1 MVMFFRT
8 FDSRFAAAGL
18 FLAALALPLAG
29 QAASPSAVD
38 MGCYNCHGAYP
49 RGEAP
54 GFPQITAKYAE
65 RKPDAAAEQRLADK
79 LRQGEWLEHI
89 DAHERLSP
97 ETARALVHWLVE
109 GAK

>member
-1 MVMFFRT
+1 MVMFSRI

-18 FLAALALPLAG
+18 CLAALALPLAG

-54 GFPQITAKYAE
+54 GFPQIAAKYAE

-89 DAHERLSP
+89 AAHERLSP
-97 ETARALVHWLVE
+97 DTARALIHWLVE

>member
-1 MVMFFRT
+1 MSFRI
-8 FDSRFAAAGL
+8 FDSRFAPAGL

-29 QAASPSAVD
+29 QAASPAAVD
-38 MGCYNCHGAYP
+38 MGCYSCHGAYP

-54 GFPQITAKYAE
+54 GFPQIAAKYAE
-65 RKPDAAAEQRLADK
+65 RKPDAAAEQRVADK
-79 LRQGEWLEHI
+79 LRPGEWLEHI

-97 ETARALVHWLVE
+97 ETARALILWLVE

>member
-1 MVMFFRT
+1 MAMFFRT
-8 FDSRFAAAGL
+8 FASPCAAAGL
-18 FLAALALPLAG
+18 FFAALALPLAG
-29 QAASPSAVD
+29 QAAAPSAVD

-54 GFPQITAKYAE
+54 HFPQIAARYAE
-65 RKPDAAAEQRLADK
+65 RKPDAATEQRLADK

-97 ETARALVHWLVE
+97 ETARALIHWLVE